1 MVPGKLEKISAAK
14 DNNYPG
20 TLNYTGSTWFFMFE
34 EEYQLEYFKN
44 QGFTRKICKSCGS
57 AFWTRDSS
65 RDNCGDAACEPY
77 TFIGNPVFTP
87 HTIDEMREAF
97 LSFFEKN
104 GHTRIGRY
112 PVAARW
118 RDDIYLTIAS
128 IADFQPFV
136 TSGIVPPPANPL
148 TISQPCIRL
157 NDLDS
162 VGRSGRH
169 LTTFEM
175 LAHHAF
181 NTPEEEIY
189 WKDRT
194 VELCDQFLA
203 SIGGDLNK
211 VTYKEHPWIGG
222 GNAGPSVEVMIG
234 GLEVAT
240 LVFMSLG
247 RQKTNHPGYDLN
259 GEMYYPIN
267 LRIVDTG
274 YGLERLVWA
283 SKGSPTI
290 YDAVFP
296 EMVSRVMS
304 SAGISHLLENK
315 DYTKILALNAKFA
328 GLMDISGPNL
338 FNLRK
343 KVAAAIDISPEKLDK
358 MITPV
363 EKVYA
368 ICDHTRC
375 LAYMLGDCIVPS
387 NVREGYLARLVIRRT
402 LRMMNDFKM
411 QDSLADL
418 IEEQMK
424 IIGMKKFE
432 QDISI
437 VREIVD
443 REVEKYAT
451 TLDRGTRIVQKVA
464 KTYRAKS
471 ERVPLSEIITLYD
484 SHGIPPEM
492 IKDIATKEGA
502 VIDLPDNFYSQIA
515 DMHSESKKEAVVEKT
530 AAYTERVQGLPP
542 TKKLYYEQP
551 EDIEFES
558 VVIDFFEG
566 YAVLDQTLFY
576 PDGGGQPADTGSLVG
591 SESMARVDDVVKVGD
606 VILHHIS
613 GGVLQR
619 GERVKGMVDEERRF
633 SLMRHHAS
641 KEVLGAHIHQSGA
654 QKGAE
659 SSRIDIR
666 HFKHITP
673 EELRKIEIAANRMV
687 MANQPV
693 EISVENRTKAEQ
705 QYGFSLYQ
713 GGVPQGKE
721 IRIVK
726 VAGDIEA
733 CAGTHCR
740 STGEVGMIKII
751 RVEHIQDGIERIEFA
766 AGTAAVYY
774 LQHLEQIATSSAD
787 ILSVQLENLPP
798 TVTRFF
804 SEWKDQKK
812 EIERMSQR
820 LVDLEIKTIRSET
833 IGGIPVVVKRIDL
846 APRELSTIALAISEK
861 GGVAL
866 LASMGETAR
875 VVLASGDKRVNAGEI
890 IGQVCSLLGGKGG
903 GKPTMAQGGGPDAE
917 KLDFALNV
925 GRERIIAAL
934 QKS

>member
-1 MVPGKLEKISAAK
+1 
-14 DNNYPG
+14 
-20 TLNYTGSTWFFMFE
+20 MFE
-34 EEYQLEYFKN
+34 EEYQLEYFKD

-57 AFWTRDSS
+57 PFWTRDPS
-65 RDNCGDAACEPY
+65 RESCGDAACEPY
-77 TFIGNPVFTP
+77 TFIGNPVFRG
-87 HTIDEMREAF
+87 HSIDEMREAY

-104 GHTRIGRY
+104 GHTRIERY

-136 TSGIVPPPANPL
+136 TAGIVPPPANPL

-181 NTPEEEIY
+181 NSPGEEIY
-189 WKDRT
+189 WKDHT

-247 RQKTNHPGYDLN
+247 RQKTNHPGYNLD
-259 GEMYYPIN
+259 GTMYYPIK

-296 EMVSRVMS
+296 EMVSRVMG
-304 SAGISHLLENK
+304 SAGISHLLDNK

-358 MITPV
+358 MMTPI

-368 ICDHTRC
+368 IVDHTRC

-424 IIGMKKFE
+424 IIGMNKFQ
-432 QDISI
+432 QDIAI

-443 REVEKYAT
+443 REVDKYAD
-451 TLDRGTRIVQKVA
+451 TLERGTRIVQKVA
-464 KTYRAKS
+464 KSYKAKS
-471 ERVPLSEIITLYD
+471 ERVPLSEIVTLYD

-492 IKDIATKEGA
+492 IKDIAAKEGA

-515 DMHSESKKEAVVEKT
+515 DMHSESKKEAAVDAT
-530 AAYTERVQGLPP
+530 AQYTERVQGLPA

-551 EDIEFES
+551 EDVEFEA
-558 VVIDFFEG
+558 VVLDFFEG

-576 PDGGGQPADTGSLVG
+576 PEGGGQPADTGSLVG
-591 SESMARVDDVVKVGD
+591 AESMARVDNVIKLGE
-606 VILHHIS
+606 VILHHVS

-633 SLMRHHAS
+633 SLMRHHTATHILLHAS
-641 KEVLGAHIHQSGA
+641 QEVLGAHIHQAGA

-673 EELRKIEIAANRMV
+673 DELRRIEVAANRMV

-693 EISVENRTKAEQ
+693 EITVENRTKAEQ
-705 QYGFSLYQ
+705 EYGFTLYQ
-713 GGVPQGKE
+713 GGVPQGKD
-721 IRIVK
+721 IRVVK
-726 VAGDIEA
+726 VAGDVEA

-740 STGEVGMIKII
+740 STGEIGAIKIL

-766 AGTAAVYY
+766 AGNAAIFYI
-774 LQHLEQIATSSAD
+774 QHLEQLATSSAD
-787 ILSVQLENLPP
+787 TLSVQLENLPP

-812 EIERMSQR
+812 EIERLSQK
-820 LVDLEIKTIRSET
+820 LVELEARTIQPET
-833 IGGIPVVVKRIDL
+833 IGGIPVIVRRVDL
-846 APRELSTIALAISEK
+846 APRELSTLATTLSAN
-861 GGVAL
+861 GGVVL
-866 LASMGETAR
+866 LAAAGETAR
-875 VVLASGDKRVNAGEI
+875 VVLSSGDKRVNAGEI

-903 GKPTMAQGGGPDAE
+903 GKLSMAQGGGPDLE
-917 KLDFALNV
+917 KLDLALNV
-925 GRERIIAAL
+925 GRERIISAL

>member
-1 MVPGKLEKISAAK
+1 ML
-14 DNNYPG
+14 
-20 TLNYTGSTWFFMFE
+20 E
-34 EEYQLEYFKN
+34 EEYQLEYFKTA
-44 QGFTRKICKSCGS
+44 GLTRKICTCCGA
-57 AFWTRDSS
+57 AFWTRDPS
-65 RDNCGDAACEPY
+65 RENCGDAACEPY
-77 TFIGNPVFTP
+77 TFIGNPVFTC
-87 HTIDEMREAF
+87 HSLDGMREAY

-104 GHTRIGRY
+104 GHTRIERY
-112 PVAARW
+112 PVVARW

-136 TSGIVPPPANPL
+136 TGGIVPPPANPL

-175 LAHHAF
+175 MAHHAF
-181 NTPEEEIY
+181 NTPNEEIY

-194 VELCDQFLA
+194 VELCDEFLK

-222 GNAGPSVEVMIG
+222 GNAGPSLEVMIG

-247 RQKTNHPGYDLN
+247 RQKTAHPGYDLN
-259 GEMYYPIN
+259 GEMYYPMK

-304 SAGISHLLENK
+304 SAGLSHMLDNK

-328 GLMDISGPNL
+328 GLMDISGTNL
-338 FNLRK
+338 FALRK
-343 KVAAAIDISPEKLDK
+343 KVAAAIDISPEKLDR
-358 MITPV
+358 MITPI
-363 EKVYA
+363 EKIYA
-368 ICDHTRC
+368 IVDHTRC

-402 LRMMNDFKM
+402 LRMMNDLKM

-424 IIGMKKFE
+424 IVGMKKFE
-432 QDISI
+432 QDISV
-437 VREIVD
+437 VREIID
-443 REVEKYAT
+443 REVEKYAS
-451 TLDRGTRIVQKVA
+451 TLERGTRIVQKI
-464 KTYRAKS
+464 AKS
-471 ERVPLSEIITLYD
+471 YKAKSQRVPLAEIITLYD

-492 IKDIATKEGA
+492 IKDIAAKEGA

-515 DMHSESKKEAVVEKT
+515 DMHSESKKEVETDKISQ
-530 AAYTERVQGLPP
+530 YTERVQGLPP
-542 TKKLYYEQP
+542 TKKMYYEQP
-551 EDIEFES
+551 SEIEFEA
-558 VVIDFFEG
+558 VVLDFFDG
-566 YAVLDQTLFY
+566 YAVIDQTLFY
-576 PDGGGQPADTGSLVG
+576 PEGGGQPADTGTLV
-591 SESMARVDDVVKVGD
+591 SNESMVRVDDVVKAGEV
-606 VILHHIS
+606 VLHHIS

-619 GERVKGMVDEERRF
+619 GERIKGMVDEERRW
-633 SLMRHHAS
+633 SLMRHHTATHILLHAA

-654 QKGAE
+654 QKGSE

-673 EELRKIEIAANRMV
+673 EELRKIETAANRMI
-687 MANQPV
+687 MASQPV
-693 EISVENRTKAEQ
+693 EISIENRTKAEQ
-705 QYGFSLYQ
+705 LYGFSLYQ
-713 GGVPQGKE
+713 GGVPPGKD
-721 IRIVK
+721 IRVVK

-740 STGEVGMIKII
+740 NTGEVGTIKII
-751 RVEHIQDGIERIEFA
+751 RVEHIQDGIERIEFTAGIA
-766 AGTAAVYY
+766 AIYY
-774 LQHLEQIATSSAD
+774 MQHLEQIAASSAD
-787 ILSVQLENLPP
+787 TLSVQVENLPS
-798 TVTRFF
+798 TVSRFF
-804 SEWKDQKK
+804 NEWKDQRK
-812 EIERMSQR
+812 EIERMSAQI
-820 LVDLEIKTIRSET
+820 VDLEMRSLVAEDCGGVTVVIR
-833 IGGIPVVVKRIDL
+833 RIDL
-846 APRELSTIALAISEK
+846 PSRELAILATSISLK

-866 LASMGETAR
+866 LGASGETAR
-875 VVLASGDKRVNAGEI
+875 VVLASGNARVNAGEI

-903 GKPTMAQGGGPDAE
+903 GKPAMAQGGGPDINQ
-917 KLDFALNV
+917 LDLALKV
-925 GRERIIAAL
+925 GRERIVAAL
-934 QKS
+934 HD